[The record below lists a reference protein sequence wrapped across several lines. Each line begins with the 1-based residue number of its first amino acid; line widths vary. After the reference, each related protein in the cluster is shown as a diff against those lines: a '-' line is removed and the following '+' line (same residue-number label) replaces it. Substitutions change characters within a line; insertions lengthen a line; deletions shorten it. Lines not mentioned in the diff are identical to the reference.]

1 MSTDAFEL
9 AALTA
14 RYVFAG
20 LMLLIVLRAARLT
33 AVDSRRAAKL
43 RRLSPMTGLSGELV
57 VLEGDGNARRGMRYP
72 VIREGMI
79 GSSRRADIRIRHG
92 SVRRRHAYFQLTAQG
107 LRVRDHAG
115 ARLYDR
121 HGEPA
126 RELLL
131 GDGGE
136 FVLGRIRL
144 LLVLSDAVA
153 APEDED
159 NDLFEAGGMDPED
172 FCIDLDPFDAGLS
185 SAPPQSAHPMDEWDM
200 DGAQGW
206 TEYEEVETAPM
217 AEDEGEIDLSWDASI
232 SRTGPRSTAAARRRA
247 PRPIAEPRQT
257 APIRREVEDG
267 IAMRAPQPRKS
278 TGSRIEAKRS
288 ALNASRIRPQWSLD
302 ELDEGALS
310 PDGFP
315 KRAADSQAD
324 RPRRT
329 PSEASRPRNPRRAAE
344 VRARSEDL
352 FFSDGED
359 W

>member
-1 MSTDAFEL
+1 MSTDAYEL

-57 VLEGDGNARRGMRYP
+57 VLEGDGNARRGIRYP

-79 GSSRRADIRIRHG
+79 GSSRRADVRIRHG

-107 LRVRDHAG
+107 LHLRDHAG

-136 FVLGRIRL
+136 FTIGRIRL
-144 LLVLSDAVA
+144 LLVLSDAAA
-153 APEDED
+153 APENEEED
-159 NDLFEAGGMDPED
+159 DLFEAGGFEPEEC
-172 FCIDLDPFDAGLS
+172 CIDLDPFDAGLS
-185 SAPPQSAHPMDEWDM
+185 SVPTQRAHRLDDWDM

-206 TEYEEVETAPM
+206 SEYEEADVLPAAKEQETFARPV
-217 AEDEGEIDLSWDASI
+217 
-232 SRTGPRSTAAARRRA
+232 RTGPRSSAAARIQAQAA
-247 PRPIAEPRQT
+247 PRVSA
-257 APIRREVEDG
+257 APRREVEDG
-267 IAMRAPQPRKS
+267 IAMRAPLPRRS
-278 TGSRIEAKRS
+278 ANADLEAKRV
-288 ALNASRIRPQWSLD
+288 AMNASRIRPQWSLD
-302 ELDEGALS
+302 EMDEAAVS
-310 PDGFP
+310 SDGFP
-315 KRAADSQAD
+315 KRSSASDSQ

-329 PSEASRPRNPRRAAE
+329 APVGSAPRNPRRASE
-344 VRARSEDL
+344 VRARGDDL
-352 FFSDGED
+352 FLNDGED